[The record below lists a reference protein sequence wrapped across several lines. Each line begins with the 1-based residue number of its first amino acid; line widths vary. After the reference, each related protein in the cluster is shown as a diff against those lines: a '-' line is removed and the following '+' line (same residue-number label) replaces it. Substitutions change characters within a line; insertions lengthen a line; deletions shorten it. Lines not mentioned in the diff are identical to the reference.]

1 MTAAAVTERLGV
13 DPTCAH
19 EDGEAVGPRSSG
31 VREGSIW
38 LLTSSKDIE
47 AGVELEVQLER
58 LLSVLEPRA
67 TALWALVTDGYEADW
82 FCFVASDAAE
92 HAVELSRS
100 LLSRLLQLP
109 GDLLLD
115 VCGDSDG

>member
-13 DPTCAH
+13 DPTSAH
-19 EDGEAVGPRSSG
+19 EDGEAVSPRSSG
-31 VREGSIW
+31 VRRGSIW
-38 LLTSSKDIE
+38 LLTSGEEIE
-47 AGVELEVQLER
+47 DGIELEEQLER
-58 LLSVLEPRA
+58 LLSALEPQSI
-67 TALWALVTDGYEADW
+67 TLWALVAEGYKADW
-82 FCFVASDAAE
+82 FCFVGSDAAE

-115 VCGDSDG
+115 VSGEP